1 MKEGN
6 AEHHSMSFPSIH
18 DIDAIIYT
26 QNRAGENSY
35 DYLSDNLISHLVKN
49 INIINILLCDSVSYC
64 GKCRNFVALA
74 KKCRTCCRFIEQKKP
89 LLKGAE

>member
-18 DIDAIIYT
+18 DIDVIIYT

-35 DYLSDNLISHLVKN
+35 DYLSDNLIGHLVN
-49 INIINILLCDSVSYC
+49 SINIINSLLCASVSYY

-74 KKCRTCCRFIEQKKP
+74 KKMPHLLPIYRAKKSP
-89 LLKGAE
+89 C